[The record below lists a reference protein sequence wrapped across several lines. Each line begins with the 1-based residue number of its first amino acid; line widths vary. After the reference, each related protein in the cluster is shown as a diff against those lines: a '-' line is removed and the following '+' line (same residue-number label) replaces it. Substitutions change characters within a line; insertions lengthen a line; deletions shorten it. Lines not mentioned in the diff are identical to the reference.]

1 MAAGRLGPKVIPDFY
16 SGVSMVS
23 WRIGASFLPLLL
35 GSAAV
40 AHAADPAIQTDSD
53 VVQPADPASTQ
64 AAPSET
70 APAPTVEKVEPAAK
84 KKWEFATL
92 GYIWFAGAWGKTD
105 ISGPTPPVDLNLP
118 FGKVLKAFKF
128 AFMGAAEA
136 KHDRIIVL
144 GDLTFIHLDA
154 HKGIGVRDPDFLEAE
169 LDSRTAEIT
178 LIGGYRVVNNGPVT
192 LDLLAGGRMNW
203 FKTNLQLQGPNRD
216 LDAEVKKSWF
226 DPLLAARVGAPLGGK
241 WSIGAYG
248 DVGGF
253 GVGSHVTWQLVP
265 TVNYQISHKMTLG
278 LGWRYFK
285 VNYSTGDS
293 FLYNVHQSGPLITFR
308 TVM

>member
-1 MAAGRLGPKVIPDFY
+1 
-16 SGVSMVS
+16 MVS
-23 WRIGASFLPLLL
+23 WRIGAGLLPLLL

-40 AHAADPAIQTDSD
+40 ARAADPAVQNAAD
-53 VVQPADPASTQ
+53 VVQGADAATVQTAPSDNAAASTTEQ
-64 AAPSET
+64 
-70 APAPTVEKVEPAAK
+70 VEPAAK
-84 KKWEFATL
+84 KKWEFATI
-92 GYIWFAGAWGKTD
+92 GYIWIAGAWGKTD
-105 ISGPTPPVDLNLP
+105 VTGPTPPVDLALP
-118 FGKVLKAFKF
+118 FGDVLKAFKF

-144 GDLTFIHLDA
+144 GDLMFIHLDA
-154 HKGIGVRDPDFLEAE
+154 HKGIGVRDPDFLKAE

-178 LIGGYRVVNNGPVT
+178 LLGGYRVVNSGPVT

-203 FKTNLQLQGPNRD
+203 FKTSLQLQGPNRE
-216 LDAEVKKSWF
+216 LSGEVKKSWF

-253 GVGSHVTWQLVP
+253 GIGSHVTWQLVP

-278 LGWRYFK
+278 VGWRYFK
-285 VNYSTGDS
+285 VNYSTGDT
-293 FLYNVHQSGPLITFR
+293 FLYNVHQSGPLIVFR
-308 TVM
+308 TAM